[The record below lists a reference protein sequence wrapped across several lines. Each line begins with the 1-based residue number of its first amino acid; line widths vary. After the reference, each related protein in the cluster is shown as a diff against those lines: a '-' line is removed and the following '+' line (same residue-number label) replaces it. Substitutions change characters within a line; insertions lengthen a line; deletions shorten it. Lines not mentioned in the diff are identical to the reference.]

1 MPSASQRRENLPIL
15 RANSCRDRSFPVA
28 YLQDSR
34 DGKGYPQSRLLCL
47 HLRSMEMPKAKRERR
62 ERTDNYHLLQQWCR
76 TPEQRLYEGIRPI
89 TLFGVPPAERA
100 QETGL
105 AERSLGRSADAFDTH
120 GMISLFLPTKAQRE
134 DPPRSLPVAMSQLL
148 LLQKDEYADF
158 TDGEIAAICAIQF
171 AVRKPSYNT
180 V

>member
-47 HLRSMEMPKAKRERR
+47 HLGVARMLKAKRERR

-76 TPEQRLYEGIRPI
+76 TPEQRLYARDSPYHVVWDAISRTCPGNGSGGKE
-89 TLFGVPPAERA
+89 PATSCRC
-100 QETGL
+100 
-105 AERSLGRSADAFDTH
+105 F
-120 GMISLFLPTKAQRE
+120 
-134 DPPRSLPVAMSQLL
+134 
-148 LLQKDEYADF
+148 
-158 TDGEIAAICAIQF
+158 
-171 AVRKPSYNT
+171 
-180 V
+180 